1 MNRLYF
7 VAAIPLAVCVIPLV
21 ISLLSKWEDTIV
33 RNSANGLVVLS
44 GMLAALAI
52 LVPLGATLPP
62 EPSKPR
68 LGRMVFDRGPAHGR
82 CLCVRHNL
90 LHAHVAGRG
99 YL

>member
-52 LVPLGATLPP
+52 LVPLGATRYLSR
-62 EPSKPR
+62 EAS
-68 LGRMVFDRGPAHGR
+68 
-82 CLCVRHNL
+82 
-90 LHAHVAGRG
+90 AGQDG
-99 YL
+99 F